1 MKNTIMIILF
11 CIAGFSGKCQDSTVQ
26 KKTALEQEKYW
37 QNWLKDMYE
46 VGIEQHGDSVK
57 ISNEVKKIITDKE
70 YQKDL
75 YPISYT
81 IPAAGLLMK
90 NMEIKKAMWYFINIY
105 GQSKENS
112 EVVMKIILPFE
123 QGLELDKVLVSTF
136 YTYALVDPQ
145 IGSLKNGKVQIT
157 RPDLLEQ
164 KFNRLKE
171 MIAYIIEQRKTQ
183 NQNARKAVGT
193 DRSEA
198 LQQLGKGNIKSHV
211 KIK

>member
-26 KKTALEQEKYW
+26 KKTALAQEKYW

-57 ISNEVKKIITDKE
+57 ISDEVKKIITDKE

-90 NMEIKKAMWYFINIY
+90 NMEIKKAMWYLINIY

-123 QGLELDKVLVSTF
+123 L
-136 YTYALVDPQ
+136 
-145 IGSLKNGKVQIT
+145 
-157 RPDLLEQ
+157 
-164 KFNRLKE
+164 
-171 MIAYIIEQRKTQ
+171 II
-183 NQNARKAVGT
+183 
-193 DRSEA
+193 
-198 LQQLGKGNIKSHV
+198 
-211 KIK
+211 